1 MFRQLN
7 QYVTSLSSF
16 LNLYMATFSEYAG
29 MLNEPCSS
37 MMVLLD
43 QKMLKLVIV
52 VLVSVWMC
60 LCFKHIDIFKL
71 NAFLQARLHSF
82 LQTFLVRS

>member
-16 LNLYMATFSEYAG
+16 LNLYMATFAEYAG
-29 MLNEPCSS
+29 MLNKPCSS

-60 LCFKHIDIFKL
+60 LCFKHTDIFKL
-71 NAFLQARLHSF
+71 NVFLQARLHSF
-82 LQTFLVRS
+82 LQTDFW